1 MEGVTYCPN
10 PQDTCRNEPR
20 WESSRLGTT
29 DEGRKNKSAM
39 DMILYENLHNLTVYQ
54 ELWICDNTF
63 HEDTLKLLS
72 KAFSPSLYIIKSSCH

>member
-29 DEGRKNKSAM
+29 DEGRKTKSAM

-54 ELWICDNTF
+54 EL
-63 HEDTLKLLS
+63 
-72 KAFSPSLYIIKSSCH
+72 